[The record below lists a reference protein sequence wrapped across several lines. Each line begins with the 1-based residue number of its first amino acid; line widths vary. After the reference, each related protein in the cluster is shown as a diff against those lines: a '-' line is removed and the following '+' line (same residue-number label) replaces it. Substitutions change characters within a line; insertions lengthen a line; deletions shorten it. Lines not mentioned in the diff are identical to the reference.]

1 MTISQDNFEIE
12 KQQVPYNEIVYLL
25 ECICIFL
32 VKDVP
37 FILLK
42 RYKKKTNFIDLF
54 LFFS

>member
-12 KQQVPYNEIVYLL
+12 KQRVPYNEIVYLL
-25 ECICIFL
+25 ECICVFL